1 MERIMHK
8 EEKKVQ
14 EFFRYYGMDP
24 DDIDM
29 DECIS
34 CFIEEMEAGLAGK
47 KSSLPMLP
55 SYIEVEKPLPE
66 NKRVVVLD
74 AGGTNFRVAAVR
86 FTEGLVPEIEKFKSF
101 RMPGSEGEIG
111 KKRFFDTIAGYV
123 DPVAEEGD
131 TIGFCFSYP
140 MQTLPNKDGILLYT
154 SKELL
159 VPEVIGEAIG
169 GNLRDALGRAG
180 CGKIER
186 IVLLNDTVAT
196 LLAGRAVGAA
206 SKRRSYSGYIGFIL
220 GTGSNCSYVEKNSN
234 ILKVEGLDSRGSQVI
249 NAESGAFGR
258 APRGELDKRF
268 DTGTKDPGLQVF
280 EKMISGR
287 YLGGLASEV
296 VRTAAEDGLFSNV
309 VKRRL
314 ISIETFDTEQMDE
327 YMRCP
332 TGAEKIL
339 AGVLSEAPEKD
350 RITLYHLMDI
360 LIERAAKF
368 TAIHICAF
376 VLKGK
381 GGENPCL
388 PVCITAEGS
397 VFYGLADI
405 RERILS
411 YIGGYLKKKR
421 KRYCEVIGIENAA
434 LIGAAVA
441 GLTN

>member
-1 MERIMHK
+1 MHN
-8 EEKKVQ
+8 EETKVQ
-14 EFFRYYGMDP
+14 EFFRHYGMDP
-24 DDIDM
+24 DSIDM
-29 DECIS
+29 DECTAH
-34 CFIEEMEAGLAGK
+34 FIEEMENGLAGRE
-47 KSSLPMLP
+47 SSLPMLP
-55 SYIEVEKPLPE
+55 SYMEVEKPLPE
-66 NKRVVVLD
+66 HKRVVVLD
-74 AGGTNFRVAAVR
+74 AGGTNFRVATVR
-86 FTEGLVPEIEKFKSF
+86 FTEGLVPVIENFKSF
-101 RMPGSEGEIG
+101 RMPGSKGEIG

-169 GNLRDALGRAG
+169 GNLRDALGRTR

-206 SKRRSYSGYIGFIL
+206 SKRRSYAGYMGFIL
-220 GTGSNCSYVEKNSN
+220 GTGSNCSYVEKNLN
-234 ILKVEGLDSRGSQVI
+234 ILKVEGLDGRGSQVI

-258 APRGELDKRF
+258 VPRGELDRRF
-268 DTGTKDPGLQVF
+268 DAGTKDPGLQVF
-280 EKMISGR
+280 EKMISGK
-287 YLGGLASEV
+287 YLGGLLSEV
-296 VRTAAEDGLFSNV
+296 IRTAAEDGLFSKA
-309 VKRRL
+309 VKQRL
-314 ISIETFDTEQMDE
+314 LSLGTLDTEQMNE

-332 TGAEKIL
+332 KGNEKFL
-339 AGVLSEAPEKD
+339 SGVLDEALETD
-350 RITLYHLMDI
+350 RITLYHLIDT

-368 TAIHICAF
+368 TAIHISAF
-376 VLKGK
+376 VLKGG

-405 RERILS
+405 RERVLS
-411 YIGGYLKKKR
+411 YLGVYLKKKR

>member
-1 MERIMHK
+1 MHD
-8 EEKKVQ
+8 EEARVK

-24 DDIDM
+24 DSIDM
-29 DECIS
+29 DECTTH
-34 CFIEEMEAGLAGK
+34 FIEEMEESLAGR

-55 SYIEVEKPLPE
+55 SYMGVEKPLPE

-74 AGGTNFRVAAVR
+74 AGGTHFRVATVR
-86 FTEGLVPEIEKFKSF
+86 FSEGLVPVIERYKSF

-111 KKRFFDTIAGYV
+111 KKCFFDTIAGYV
-123 DPVAEEGD
+123 GPVAEEGD

-140 MQTLPNKDGILLYT
+140 TQTLPDKDGVLLYT

-159 VPEVIGEAIG
+159 APEVIGEAIG
-169 GNLRDALGRAG
+169 GNLLGALSRAG
-180 CGKIER
+180 FGKVER

-220 GTGSNCSYVEKNSN
+220 GTGSNCSYVENNRN

-268 DTGTKDPGLQVF
+268 DAGTKDPGLQVF

-296 VRTAAEDGLFSNV
+296 VRTAAEEGLFSSET
-309 VKRRL
+309 KRRL
-314 ISIETFDTEQMDE
+314 LALETLDTEQINE

-332 TGAEKIL
+332 TGAGEF
-339 AGVLSEAPEKD
+339 LSGALTEALETD
-350 RITLYHLMDI
+350 RITLYHLMDS

-368 TAIHICAF
+368 TAIHISAF

-381 GGENPCL
+381 GGTNPCL

-405 RERILS
+405 RERVLS
-411 YIGGYLKKKR
+411 YLGGYLKKKK

>member
-1 MERIMHK
+1 MHS
-8 EEKKVQ
+8 EEAKVR
-14 EFFRYYGMDP
+14 EFFRHYGMDP
-24 DDIDM
+24 DTIDM
-29 DECIS
+29 DECTAS
-34 CFIEEMEAGLAGK
+34 FIEEMEAGLGGK

-55 SYIEVEKPLPE
+55 SYIEVDKPLPE

-74 AGGTNFRVAAVR
+74 AGGTNFRVAAVH
-86 FTEGLVPEIEKFKSF
+86 FTEGLVPAIENFKSF

-140 MQTLPNKDGILLYT
+140 TQTLPNKDGILLYT

-159 VPEVIGEAIG
+159 APEVIGEAIG
-169 GNLRDALGRAG
+169 GNLLDALGRAG
-180 CGKIER
+180 SGKIER
-186 IVLLNDTVAT
+186 VVLLNDTVAT

-220 GTGSNCSYVEKNSN
+220 GTGSNCSYVEKNRN

-258 APRGELDKRF
+258 APMGELDKRF
-268 DTGTKDPGLQVF
+268 DAHTKDPGLQVF

-287 YLGGLASEV
+287 YLGGLAGEV
-296 VRTAAEDGLFSNV
+296 VRAAAKDGLFSNA
-309 VKRRL
+309 VKHRL
-314 ISIETFDTEQMDE
+314 LSLEALDTEQMNE

-332 TGAEKIL
+332 TGEENF
-339 AGVLSEAPEKD
+339 LSSLLCEASETD
-350 RITLYHLMDI
+350 RIILYHLMDV
-360 LIERAAKF
+360 LVERAAKF
-368 TAIHICAF
+368 SAIHLCAF
-376 VLKGK
+376 VLKEG

-397 VFYGLADI
+397 VFYGLVDI

-411 YIGGYLKKKR
+411 YLGRYLKKKR